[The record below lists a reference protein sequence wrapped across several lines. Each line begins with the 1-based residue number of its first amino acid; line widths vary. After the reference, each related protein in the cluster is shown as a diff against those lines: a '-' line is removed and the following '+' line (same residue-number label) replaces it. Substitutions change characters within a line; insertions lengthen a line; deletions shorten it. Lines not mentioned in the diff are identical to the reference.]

1 MQLKFLITGCHGDL
15 AFSIASI
22 IKKNFNNAI
31 LIGTDIE
38 KNGAGNLI
46 FDKIYN
52 IPKVNSYK
60 YLGIISK
67 ISKSM
72 DLIIPSTEKEIN
84 FFSKNKKKFKN
95 KILKNK
101 EKIIDLFSSKLKTQ
115 KYLKKNFKDFSLKF
129 SMTLADYYNSKKIVT
144 PFFLKKKSGSGN
156 VNYKIINNKTDIRD
170 LRFYKK
176 NDWVIEELLDQK
188 SDEYTCAIIKLKKIK
203 KILIFKRK
211 LHKLGHTMFAEIYQ
225 NLEMEKKL
233 LDIADKLNLNG
244 SINIQFKIHNSQ
256 IKIFD
261 INPRLSSTVKMR
273 DMIGFQDCLWWIKD
287 KLNIKNN
294 LPVKIKKAKF
304 LIKFFQEKIIY

>member
-22 IKKNFNNAI
+22 IRKNFNNAI

-95 KILKNK
+95 KILINN

>member
-22 IKKNFNNAI
+22 IRKNFNNAI

-95 KILKNK
+95 KILINN

-225 NLEMEKKL
+225 NLENKKKL

>member
-22 IKKNFNNAI
+22 IRKNFNNAI

-95 KILKNK
+95 KILINN

-244 SINIQFKIHNSQ
+244 SINIQFKIQ
-256 IKIFD
+256 
-261 INPRLSSTVKMR
+261 SSVR
-273 DMIGFQDCLWWIKD
+273 
-287 KLNIKNN
+287 
-294 LPVKIKKAKF
+294 
-304 LIKFFQEKIIY
+304 

>member
-22 IKKNFNNAI
+22 IRKNFNNAI

-72 DLIIPSTEKEIN
+72 DLIIPSTDKEIN

-95 KILKNK
+95 KILINN

-129 SMTLADYYNSKKIVT
+129 SMTLVDYYNSKKIVT

-156 VNYKIINNKTDIRD
+156 VNYKIINNKTDIRN

>member
-22 IKKNFNNAI
+22 IRKNFNNVI

-38 KNGAGNLI
+38 SNGAGNLI

-52 IPKVNSYK
+52 IPIVNSYK

-72 DLIIPSTEKEIN
+72 DLIIPSTEKEII
-84 FFSKNKKKFKN
+84 FFSKNKKKFRN
-95 KILKNK
+95 KILINN
-101 EKIIDLFSSKLKTQ
+101 EKIINLFSSKLKTQ

-129 SMTLADYYNSKKIVT
+129 SMTLTDYYNSKKIVT

-156 VNYKIINNKTDIRD
+156 VNYKIINNKTDIRN

-225 NLEMEKKL
+225 NLEIEKKL

-244 SINIQFKIHNSQ
+244 SINIQFKIHNNQ

>member
-22 IKKNFNNAI
+22 IRKNFNNVI

-38 KNGAGNLI
+38 SNGAGNLI

-72 DLIIPSTEKEIN
+72 DLIIPSTEKEII
-84 FFSKNKKKFKN
+84 FFSKNKKKFRN
-95 KILKNK
+95 KILINN
-101 EKIIDLFSSKLKTQ
+101 EKIINLFSSKLKTQ

-129 SMTLADYYNSKKIVT
+129 SMTLVDYYNSKKIVT

-156 VNYKIINNKTDIRD
+156 VNYKIINNKTDIRN

>member
-22 IKKNFNNAI
+22 IRKNFNNVI

-38 KNGAGNLI
+38 SNGAGNLI

-72 DLIIPSTEKEIN
+72 DLIIPSTEKEII
-84 FFSKNKKKFKN
+84 FFSKNKKKFRN
-95 KILKNK
+95 KILINN
-101 EKIIDLFSSKLKTQ
+101 EKIINLFSSKLKTQ

-129 SMTLADYYNSKKIVT
+129 SMTLTDYYNSKKIVT

-156 VNYKIINNKTDIRD
+156 VNYKIINNKTDIRN

-225 NLEMEKKL
+225 NLEIEKKL

-244 SINIQFKIHNSQ
+244 SINIQFKIHNNQ